1 MMATI
6 GYAVALGAPAFA
18 IVVALLLRHARLS
31 EWVNMVAAVATLAA
45 TVALVMSTSA
55 DASARWFGYVLLDP
69 LACWVLL
76 CVAVV
81 YVLASI
87 YALGYMRA
95 EADDDRLWAFYAL
108 FAGFAL
114 TMFIA
119 PAMNKPGLYWI
130 SIELT
135 TLVSTF
141 LVGFGRSAEST
152 EAAWKYLIIVS
163 AGITLAL
170 LGTVFWYW
178 AGTFVYGPRYDMT
191 WATMHAAA
199 AKADPVL
206 MTLGFLLI
214 LAGYA
219 TKVGLAPMHTWLPD
233 AHSQGPTPVSAM
245 LSGALLNTAMVGI
258 VRGLCIADAANLT
271 RLSHGVLVALGLLSL
286 AVAAFLIVRQRDAK
300 RLMAYS
306 SVEHMGVVALGF
318 GFGGVFGV
326 AAACYHMLNH
336 SLNKSLMFFGAGNAG
351 LLFGSHDM
359 RAIRYVL
366 RLTPVGGA
374 LWLAGAVA
382 ITGAPPFGLFVSEF
396 TTLRAGWVGGWPAPV
411 AIMLVLL
418 IVIFIGFLD
427 HFRRMYYTADEAEAS
442 PGAVGADRVHRLP
455 WTNVLAMWLAFI
467 PLLVFGLWWPAPL
480 HALFVLIAK
489 GGS

>member
-6 GYAVALGAPAFA
+6 CYAVTLGAPALA
-18 IVVALLLRHARLS
+18 ILVALALRHARMS
-31 EWVNMVAAVATLAA
+31 EWVNLVAALVTLATTITLVA
-45 TVALVMSTSA
+45 TVAA
-55 DASARWFGYVLLDP
+55 NAQARWFGYVLLDP

-76 CVAVV
+76 CVAIV
-81 YVLASI
+81 YGLASI

-95 EADDDRLWAFYAL
+95 ETEDARLPVFYAL

-114 TMFIA
+114 TMFVA
-119 PAMNKPGLYWI
+119 PAMNRPGLYWI

-152 EAAWKYLIIVS
+152 EAAWKYLIVVS

-178 AGTFVYGPRYDMT
+178 AGTFVYGPRFDMT
-191 WATMHAAA
+191 WATLGAAA
-199 AKADPVL
+199 ARTDPVL

-258 VRGLCIADAANLT
+258 VRGLRIADAAHLAW
-271 RLSHGVLVALGLLSL
+271 LSHNVLIALGLISL
-286 AVAAFLIVRQRDAK
+286 TVAALLIVRQRDAK

-318 GFGGVFGV
+318 GFGGGFGV

-359 RAIRYVL
+359 HRIRHLPRVA
-366 RLTPVGGA
+366 PVCGA

-427 HFRRMYYTADEAEAS
+427 HFRRMYYSADDENAA
-442 PGAVGADRVHRLP
+442 PGAVGADRVRRLP
-455 WTNVLAMWLAFI
+455 RTNVLAMWLAFI

-480 HALFVLIAK
+480 HALFALIAK

>member
-1 MMATI
+1 MTDTI
-6 GYAVALGAPAFA
+6 SYAVVLGAPALA
-18 IVVALLLRHARLS
+18 ILVALLLRHPRVS
-31 EWVNMVAAVATLAA
+31 ECGNLAAAVASLAA
-45 TVALVMSTSA
+45 TIVLLVGVSSPA
-55 DASARWFGYVLLDP
+55 DARWFGYVLLDP

-76 CVAVV
+76 CVGVV

-95 EADDDRLWAFYAL
+95 EVEDDRLSWFYAL

-119 PAMNKPGLYWI
+119 PAMNRPGLYWI
-130 SIELT
+130 AIELT

-178 AGTFVYGPRYDMT
+178 AGTFIYGPRYDMT
-191 WATMHAAA
+191 WATIGAAA

-258 VRGLCIADAANLT
+258 VRGLRIADAAHLAW
-271 RLSHGVLVALGLLSL
+271 LSHNVLIALGLLSL

-359 RAIRYVL
+359 RKIRHIL
-366 RLTPVGGA
+366 RFTPVGGA

-411 AIMLVLL
+411 AITLVLL

-427 HFRRMYYTADEAEAS
+427 HFRRMYYTADEPAAA

-455 WTNVLAMWLAFI
+455 WTNVLAMWLACI
-467 PLLVFGLWWPAPL
+467 PLLIFGLWWPAPL
-480 HALFVLIAK
+480 HVLCALIAK